1 MLLLLLVLLAVA
13 AGGCGSQDVVASDP
27 ASTEVTSEPT
37 PTEPTPTEPTPTEV
51 TPSAP
56 SPTVTSPSESVAVVP
71 ADVPLDVGLP
81 ADGGDYDVEA
91 PSAEADGI
99 GEVEVCGSV
108 VWPPGAAEARLATSA
123 SGPEHVDAR
132 ELVVPDTDVAATV
145 VPRVREVVE
154 ACTDAPEHQVWTL
167 HEADTGHESVTF
179 SLTWS
184 VGLGASVFQVTRVG
198 DALLMTHRYG
208 EGMLETIDPTV
219 RERTALTR
227 EIAPAMCAITP
238 GAC

>member
-1 MLLLLLVLLAVA
+1 MRGKTVTLLLLLVLAT
-13 AGGCGSQDVVASDP
+13 GGCGSQDVIASDP
-27 ASTEVTSEPT
+27 RTTEVPSETTPSEDT
-37 PTEPTPTEPTPTEV
+37 PTQATPSEAAPTETSPTEV
-51 TPSAP
+51 AAT
-56 SPTVTSPSESVAVVP
+56 VP
-71 ADVPLDVGLP
+71 ADLPLDLDLP
-81 ADGGDYDVEA
+81 ADGGDYEVTA

-99 GEVEVCGSV
+99 GDLEVCGSV
-108 VWPPGAAEARLATSA
+108 VWPPGRAEARLATSA

-132 ELVVPDTDVAATV
+132 ELVVPDAAVAATV
-145 VPRVREVVE
+145 VPRVREVV
-154 ACTDAPEHQVWTL
+154 AGCTDAPDHQVWTL

-227 EIAPAMCAITP
+227 EIAPAMCALTP